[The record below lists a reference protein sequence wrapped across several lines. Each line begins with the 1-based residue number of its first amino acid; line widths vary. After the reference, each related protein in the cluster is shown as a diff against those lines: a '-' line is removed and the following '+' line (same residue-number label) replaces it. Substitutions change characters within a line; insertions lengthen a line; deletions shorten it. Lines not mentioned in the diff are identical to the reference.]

1 MSDLAHR
8 RLRTPAA
15 ADYLGYSESTLEKKR
30 LTGDGPPF
38 IRLGRV
44 IVYDTRD
51 LDQFLV
57 ARRATNTS
65 DRPAASGAIN
75 DSKAPV
81 GQRLDGGDRV
91 AE

>member
-38 IRLGRV
+38 IRLGRS

-51 LDQFLV
+51 LDTWL
-57 ARRATNTS
+57 AGRRATSTS
-65 DRPAASGAIN
+65 DRPEPPPTPWQPRSRPAKAAA
-75 DSKAPV
+75 
-81 GQRLDGGDRV
+81 
-91 AE
+91 